1 MSFLAELDKIIKE
14 NEKSAFKKT
23 FEELTSD
30 KLGPWG
36 KLPKDASLHQE
47 SVQIKTA
54 KKHYGVD
61 PKAAFNLYAD
71 KNAHL

>member
-14 NEKSAFKKT
+14 NEKIAFKKT
-23 FEELTSD
+23 FDELTKD
-30 KLGPWG
+30 KLTPWG
-36 KLPKDASLHQE
+36 GLPKDASLHQE
-47 SVQIKTA
+47 VLQVKTA
-54 KKHYGVD
+54 KSHYGID